1 MAQTL
6 PIAQTAYANVPTSNA
21 KEPKFIMP
29 EKFDGTQSKF
39 RGFVHDDSIQ
49 MASIGSL
56 LLGNVLFRFLP
67 YLIKHLP
74 VLQDMVQF
82 EALFT
87 TTFGDRD
94 RERVVEIKM
103 QSLCQGTQSV
113 VIYAAEFQQLTCDFE
128 WNNKAF
134 INRF

>member
-1 MAQTL
+1 
-6 PIAQTAYANVPTSNA
+6 
-21 KEPKFIMP
+21 
-29 EKFDGTQSKF
+29 
-39 RGFVHDDSIQ
+39 